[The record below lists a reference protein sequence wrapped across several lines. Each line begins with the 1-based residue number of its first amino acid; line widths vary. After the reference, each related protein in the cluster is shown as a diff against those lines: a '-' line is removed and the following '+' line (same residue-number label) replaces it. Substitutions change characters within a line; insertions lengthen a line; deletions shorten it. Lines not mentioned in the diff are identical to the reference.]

1 MGNVAT
7 IWIAAYISVICSVIQ
22 SGWSGRLC
30 TIKKGYSEAISL
42 LNRRHAIL
50 KFSSRTFQTANIK
63 YLPNNIFA
71 YNHCRV
77 MKVDIPFTGSI
88 APSDIIKL
96 QLATPSVANK
106 IARYPEKTDRFI
118 NELYQVKYAR

>member
-1 MGNVAT
+1 
-7 IWIAAYISVICSVIQ
+7 
-22 SGWSGRLC
+22 
-30 TIKKGYSEAISL
+30 
-42 LNRRHAIL
+42 
-50 KFSSRTFQTANIK
+50 
-63 YLPNNIFA
+63 
-71 YNHCRV
+71 

-106 IARYPEKTDRFI
+106 IARCPEKTDRFI